1 MRTTVSFCLLLALAA
16 GCSKQPTGTSAVTNP
31 QPPKQ
36 SFQGGRTPAALGR
49 PAQVTLIETT
59 ENRERGEIRAKSLS
73 LLTAQQY
80 DELDTLARKYRS
92 SKECYADGIWKLKEV
107 YEGLVPDDNE
117 SDSRWERRL
126 AAIREWIKARP
137 ESITARVALADVLIS
152 YAWKAR
158 GNGYANTVSQNGWNL
173 FRERLKESVQ
183 VLNDSRNFKE
193 TCPRWWSN
201 MLSASLGL
209 GVDRQTYQAVFNEA
223 VKAEPANA
231 GYYLQMA
238 HYLLPRWH
246 GKPNDIAVFLKSA
259 ADQIGGDDGDVLYA
273 RVAWYLQGIEGNVF
287 DERNLSWERADH
299 GFQVL
304 EKRFPDSPLVRNGRA
319 YIAVIGCPKTLLPR
333 RLVAGL
339 NGKIDPKTWTSREN
353 FRRLTEDLFHG

>member
-1 MRTTVSFCLLLALAA
+1 MVA
-16 GCSKQPTGTSAVTNP
+16 GCSKQLAGTTAVSNS

-36 SFQGGRTPAALGR
+36 TSRVAPSPAALGR
-49 PAQVTLIETT
+49 PAQLTLVETT
-59 ENRERGEIRAKSLS
+59 ENKERLEIRAKSLAV
-73 LLTAQQY
+73 LNAQQY

-107 YEGLVPDDNE
+107 YEGLVPDESE
-117 SDSRWERRL
+117 SDARWERRL
-126 AAIREWIKARP
+126 AAIRVWVKAKP

-158 GNGYANTVSQNGWNL
+158 GSGYANTVSQNGWNL

-183 VLNDSRNFKE
+183 VLNDSKNFKE

-209 GVDRQTYQAVFNEA
+209 GVERQTYEAVFKEA
-223 VKAEPANA
+223 VKSEPANA
-231 GYYLQMA
+231 GYYVQMA

-246 GKPNDIAVFLKSA
+246 GKPNDISVFLKNA
-259 ADQIGGDDGDVLYA
+259 ADQIGGDDGDTLYA
-273 RVAWYLQGIEGNVF
+273 QVSWYLQGIEGNVF
-287 DERNLSWERADH
+287 DNCNLSWERADH

-304 EKRFPDSPLVRNGRA
+304 EKRFPNSPLVQNGRA

-339 NGKIDPKTWTSREN
+339 MGNIDPKTWTSKEN
-353 FRRLTEDLFHG
+353 FRRLTDDLFRS

>member
-1 MRTTVSFCLLLALAA
+1 MRTTVSFCLLALAA
-16 GCSKQPTGTSAVTNP
+16 GCSKQPAGTSADNYP

-36 SFQGGRTPAALGR
+36 SSRVAPSPATLGR
-49 PAQVTLIETT
+49 PAQLVLVETT
-59 ENRERGEIRAKSLS
+59 ENTERGEIRAKSLA
-73 LLTAQQY
+73 LLSGQKY
-80 DELDTLARKYRS
+80 DELDTLAGKYRT

-107 YEGLVPDDNE
+107 YEGLVPDEKE
-117 SDSRWERRL
+117 SDAQWERRL
-126 AAIREWIKARP
+126 AAIRIWIKARP

-158 GNGYANTVSQNGWNL
+158 GSGYANTVSQNGWNL
-173 FRERLKESVQ
+173 FDERLKESVQ
-183 VLNDSRNFKE
+183 VLNDCKNFKDA
-193 TCPRWWSN
+193 CPRWWSN
-201 MLSASLGL
+201 MLRATLGL

-246 GKPNDIAVFLKSA
+246 GKPNDIAAFLQKA

-304 EKRFPDSPLVRNGRA
+304 EKRFPDSPLVQNGRA

-339 NGKIDPKTWTSREN
+339 HGNIDPKTWTSREN
-353 FRRLTEDLFHG
+353 FRRLTDDLFRS